1 MSEET
6 TLDAICRGAL
16 RLEQPRAGYRFN
28 LDPVILADF
37 AAARARAP
45 ERIVD
50 LGAGVGVVGL
60 LLAHR
65 FPDARVLLIELQV
78 ELAELAER
86 NARRNGL
93 AGRVEVRCLD
103 LREVALWRAPER
115 TLCVSNPPFFA
126 TSAGRPSV
134 RPQVSIA
141 KHELACTLAELLLAA
156 ERGLTDGD
164 ELALI
169 YPCARE
175 QELLA
180 GLTAHGHGVL
190 RQRRVQPLPDRA
202 AARTLLL
209 ARRGAAGAETQ
220 LEPPLVVEEEPGR
233 FGEELRRVLEPVP

>member
-16 RLEQPRAGYRFN
+16 RLEQPRDGYRFN

-37 AAARARAP
+37 AAGRARPP

-60 LLAHR
+60 LLAKR
-65 FPDARVLLIELQV
+65 FPDARVLLVELQV

-103 LREVALWRAPER
+103 LRRFALWRAPQR
-115 TLCVSNPPFFA
+115 TLCVSNPPFFP
-126 TSAGRPSV
+126 TDAGRPSA

-156 ERGLTDGD
+156 ERGLADED

-169 YPCARE
+169 YPRARE
-175 QELLA
+175 QELLD
-180 GLTAHGHGVL
+180 GLTAHGHTVL
-190 RQRRVQPLPDRA
+190 RQRRVHPLPDRA
-202 AARTLLL
+202 ASRTLLL
-209 ARRGAAGAETQ
+209 ARHGAAGEPT
-220 LEPPLVVEEEPGR
+220 LEPPLVVEEAPGR